1 MILTKEQ
8 QAILD
13 GEKGETLADM
23 ENLADK
29 VLAFSDDGK
38 GVQSDDMMEKAME
51 VTLFLTEQKSVAEVA
66 DIIQSRVEVYVNEKR
81 M

>member
-1 MILTKEQ
+1 MIISTD
-8 QAILD
+8 IL
-13 GEKGETLADM
+13 
-23 ENLADK
+23 
-29 VLAFSDDGK
+29 
-38 GVQSDDMMEKAME
+38 EKAME